1 MNIKFIQMPKNSM
14 VHTMMQ
20 WNNWKKV
27 NEKWKFTNYYEN
39 CFLQFNFSN
48 VGQLCGSQTLL
59 NVNYFKSMNQEFLRY
74 AHLHIGLKN
83 LQITFRRKNLQ
94 IQVFHEFISGWGE
107 ILIISSNSFSLSR
120 NLYCLYL
127 MC

>member
-1 MNIKFIQMPKNSM
+1 M

-20 WNNWKKV
+20 WNYWKKV

-74 AHLHIGLKN
+74 THLHIGLKN

-94 IQVFHEFISGWGE
+94 IQVFHEFISG
-107 ILIISSNSFSLSR
+107 
-120 NLYCLYL
+120 
-127 MC
+127 